1 MYVKNNIENF
11 RVAMKLSHLGTIQQ
25 ETKGFTKKKKR
36 VNTAYP
42 SKNISKTPLERKS
55 EKPSF
60 KGVFSM
66 YKPGKIAINLSMA
79 QKTISE
85 GIGSSEKLHLETL
98 LSDSWI
104 SKHIKRIVDPETKE
118 QFVQFQEETPLKL
131 ILSGLKF
138 PFTEMPADIID
149 WVVTSLQK
157 IKPLKNNSLLNGII
171 NTKFIQNNRIKTQNK
186 ANLHELQGLL
196 ETTYKYRNDSPELRK
211 LSFFSN
217 QAKMYS
223 PKTGNYN
230 SVHERS
236 LNRIVSGY
244 IPAFFLANDAYNL
257 SSLCDNDPKA
267 AKKEKNIRFNQ
278 EIKRVTLNAY
288 IQLITLGALQKY
300 IQKSKGWIVGT
311 LTGTVLFTEMFSR
324 LSSGKNIIPIS
335 SEQAKEQNEKLRK
348 KLADKSHS
356 EDKAPEDTKQ
366 AASHREVPQQVL
378 SILKNPSF
386 KNAAGIPINTHR
398 TEIFKSF
405 EQSMGL
411 SPDAFSIK
419 PAVAPHVD
427 MKDKELKPLLSF
439 NTILGASIAIISAG
453 YGLKYLAKLKVQSSK
468 FFEIFKSLKPKD
480 PDVKYFKDILKPVDK
495 FFDKI
500 YKKITEKEF
509 TISTDE
515 FNKLITKLERNG
527 FKELSETYRKVANDY
542 TKMTSIARLVEDV
555 KLGRKAKTAL
565 GKLLYNAGLENEMRS
580 VIKYNRNA
588 IYVERFNTFTEKIK
602 PVIGENLTQE
612 LRLLFFKGD
621 GMTKGFDDKEDLL
634 KLYTELNKFIK
645 THCNDYSRMFDNIF
659 KTNDAFYYEAEL
671 KKVIQNLPE
680 NKKSIGEI
688 LTKFLDEL
696 KNPKTIILNNKDRYL
711 IKQGVDFLKEPFNFL
726 WNTIKFPYYC
736 TRLIGKFFEPKKL
749 PKYDNGISALTNC
762 VQKLMPKVN
771 MPDEEFKQEFAK
783 KLKTSFNSISM
794 SGVSNAEL
802 SNLTRFTSKVATIWF
817 LIADNYNMV
826 MLKSNGDDKQTAKLK
841 AKERFVQEL
850 SRIFYATMFI
860 NLFNNT
866 FRKAYNNSLLGMS
879 AVTGACTVAG
889 EYTARAAIGMPVTEH
904 SQAEI
909 LEKEH
914 AHYADKGI
922 KGKFFRFMSR
932 LTGKKVLTQR
942 DNK

>member
-25 ETKGFTKKKKR
+25 ETTGFTKKKKR

-55 EKPSF
+55 ENPSF

-66 YKPGKIAINLSMA
+66 YKLGKTKINLKLA
-79 QKTISE
+79 QDAISE
-85 GIGSSEKLHLETL
+85 TIGSSEKLHLEKL
-98 LSDSWI
+98 LGDEWI
-104 SKHIKRIVDPETKE
+104 SKHIINKDG
-118 QFVQFQEETPLKL
+118 FVQFKEETPLKL
-131 ILSGLKF
+131 VLSGLKF
-138 PFTEMPADIID
+138 PFTEMPASVID
-149 WVVTSLQK
+149 WSVTKLQK
-157 IKPLKNNSLLNGII
+157 IKPLKDNSVLKSII
-171 NTKFIQNNRIKTQNK
+171 NSKFIQKNRTKIQNK
-186 ANLHELQGLL
+186 SNLHELQGLL
-196 ETTYKYRNDSPELRK
+196 ETTYKYRYDTPELRK
-211 LSFFSN
+211 ISIFNN

-267 AKKEKNIRFNQ
+267 AKKEKNIRFSQ

-335 SEQAKEQNEKLRK
+335 SEQAKEQNEKQRK
-348 KLADKSHS
+348 KLANKAHAA
-356 EDKAPEDTKQ
+356 DKAPENEHLDKKPE
-366 AASHREVPQQVL
+366 ARAEVQEQVL
-378 SILKNPSF
+378 SILKPPSF
-386 KNAAGIPINTHR
+386 KNAAGIPINTKR
-398 TEIFKSF
+398 TETFKSF

-411 SPDAFSIK
+411 ASDAFNIK
-419 PAVAPHVD
+419 PAVAYHAD

-439 NTILGASIAIISAG
+439 KTVLGASLAIITAG
-453 YGLKYLAKLKVQSSK
+453 Y
-468 FFEIFKSLKPKD
+468 SLRHIGKMKINKIKIKTNN
-480 PDVKYFKDILKPVDK
+480 PDIKRYEDYLKPVK
-495 FFDKI
+495 AYYEKI

-509 TISTDE
+509 AVSADD
-515 FNKLITKLERNG
+515 FNKLLQKLERNG
-527 FKELSETYRKVANDY
+527 FKELAQSYKDVAVNY
-542 TKMTSIARLVEDV
+542 TKYTSITNLIDDV
-555 KLGRKAKTAL
+555 KLGPKAKTEL
-565 GKLLYNAGLENEMRS
+565 GKLLYNAGLENDLRA
-580 VIKYNRNA
+580 VLKYDKNK
-588 IYVERFNTFTEKIK
+588 IYRKRFEEFIEVVKSD
-602 PVIGENLTQE
+602 IGEDMASDLKA
-612 LRLLFFKGD
+612 LFYKGNQIFD
-621 GMTKGFDDKEDLL
+621 GFENKEDLL
-634 KLYTELNKFIK
+634 KLYTELARFVKNNCGK
-645 THCNDYSRMFDNIF
+645 YSRMFDNIF
-659 KTNDAFYYEAEL
+659 KTNDAKYYEMEMRNIISRMDSSSTVA
-671 KKVIQNLPE
+671 Q
-680 NKKSIGEI
+680 
-688 LTKFLDEL
+688 EL
-696 KNPKTIILNNKDRYL
+696 KNFLDALDTPDVIKLCNKDKYL
-711 IKQGVDFLKEPFNFL
+711 VKQAVDFVKEPFIFM
-726 WNTIKFPYYC
+726 WNTIKFPYYV
-736 TRLIGKFFEPKKL
+736 TRLVGKFFEPKKL
-749 PKYDNGISALTNC
+749 PKYDDGITSLTNC
-762 VQKLMPKVN
+762 VDKLLPKLN
-771 MPDEEFKQEFAK
+771 MSDDEFKQEFAK
-783 KLKTSFNSISM
+783 KLKSSFNSISM

-826 MLKSNGDDKQTAKLK
+826 MLKSNGEDKPTAKLK

-860 NLFNNT
+860 DLFNST

-879 AVTGACTVAG
+879 AVTAACTVAG
-889 EYTARAAIGMPVTEH
+889 EYTARAAIGMPVAEQT
-904 SQAEI
+904 QAEI
-909 LEKEH
+909 LEKER
-914 AHYADKGI
+914 AHYEDTGI